1 MDYDLGDMHIL
12 NLKIKKNIEL
22 QRGLIVKLKPGK
34 SPKSGN

>member
-1 MDYDLGDMHIL
+1 MGDIHTVS
-12 NLKIKKNIEL
+12 LKIIEDIKF